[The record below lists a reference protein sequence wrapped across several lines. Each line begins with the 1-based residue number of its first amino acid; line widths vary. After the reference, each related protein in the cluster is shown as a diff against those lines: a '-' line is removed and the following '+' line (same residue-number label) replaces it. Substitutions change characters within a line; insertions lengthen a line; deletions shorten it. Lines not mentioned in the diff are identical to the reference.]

1 MYELILNYE
10 ATKKNAQLFMK
21 NGQITA
27 YINALFE
34 LKKQKQLLKMVIA
47 N

>member
-1 MYELILNYE
+1 MNELILDYE
-10 ATKKNAQLFMK
+10 ATKKQAQLFMK

-27 YINALFE
+27 YINTL
-34 LKKQKQLLKMVIA
+34 LRLNKQKQLLKLAIA

>member
-1 MYELILNYE
+1 MNELILDYE
-10 ATKKNAQLFMK
+10 ATKQNAQLFMK

-27 YINALFE
+27 YINAL
-34 LKKQKQLLKMVIA
+34 LKMNKQKQLLKMVIA